1 MTDIDQRGLEI
12 LQQALT
18 FEQSMNSDEFTLG
31 WRWYEVGAHTASI
44 TKLVV
49 MRLVRISFKSH
60 SETRYQLTDSGKAYA
75 VGDKANIVELEQEE
89 PTNHSI
95 ALDDIFNDIVG
106 YDDVKELHRES
117 IQLEQPIHILLV
129 GPPSLAKSMF
139 LWDIERA
146 YGDLS
151 LPLIGSAT
159 SHAGLWDMIAEKR
172 PKIVLI
178 DEIEKMVLA
187 DQAGLLALMEQGRI
201 IRAKVGRKLDVR
213 LTVWVIAA
221 ANRTVKM
228 SAEILSRFA
237 RFDLTE
243 YNSVEFRKVVTN
255 VLVSHEDTS
264 YETAAAIASYL
275 LGKSHD
281 VRDAVRVAR
290 LANRTGVKRAV
301 ELLIK

>member
-18 FEQSMNSDEFTLG
+18 FEQSMDSDEFTLG

-49 MRLVRISFKSH
+49 MQLVRISFKSH
-60 SETRYQLTDSGKAYA
+60 SETRYQLTDAGIARAEGNMVSVPDMENREPVSY
-75 VGDKANIVELEQEE
+75 NIIV
-89 PTNHSI
+89 
-95 ALDDIFNDIVG
+95 DDIFNDIVG
-106 YDDVKELHRES
+106 YDNVKELLRES
-117 IQLEQPIHILLV
+117 LQLEKPIHVLLV

-146 YGDLS
+146 YGDFT

-159 SHAGLWDMIAEKR
+159 SHAGLWDMIAKKR

-201 IRAKVGRKLDVR
+201 IRAKVGRELDER
-213 LTVWVIAA
+213 ITVWVIAA
-221 ANRTVKM
+221 ANRTAKM
-228 SAEILSRFA
+228 PVELLSRFSIHN
-237 RFDLTE
+237 LTE
-243 YNSVEFRKVVTN
+243 YSSVEFRKVVTN
-255 VLVSHEDTS
+255 VLVSHEDTDYDS
-264 YETAAAIASYL
+264 AAAIASYL

-290 LANRTGVKRAV
+290 LAKRTGVKRAV

>member
-1 MTDIDQRGLEI
+1 MPDIEQKDLDI
-12 LQQALT
+12 LKRALDFEKAMDPDT
-18 FEQSMNSDEFTLG
+18 FTIG
-31 WRWYEVGAHTASI
+31 WHWNDVSAHPSSLN
-44 TKLVV
+44 KLVV
-49 MRLVRISFKSH
+49 KQLLIISFKSNKD
-60 SETRYQLTDSGKAYA
+60 TRYRLTDLGKAYA
-75 VGDKANIVELEQEE
+75 EGAELPEKETGTISQPEHDMVLE
-89 PTNHSI
+89 NM
-95 ALDDIFNDIVG
+95 FNDIVG
-106 YDDVKELHRES
+106 YDDIKELLRES
-117 IQLEQPIHILLV
+117 LQLDKPIHVLLV

-151 LPLIGSAT
+151 MPLIGSAT

-178 DEIEKMVLA
+178 DEIEKMMLA
-187 DQAGLLALMEQGRI
+187 DMAGLLALMEQGRI

-228 SAEILSRFA
+228 PVELLSRFA

-243 YNSVEFRKVVTN
+243 YTATEFRTVVTN
-255 VLVSHEDTS
+255 VLVAHEETA
-264 YETAAAIASYL
+264 YESAAAIASSL

-290 LANRTGVKRAV
+290 LAKRIGVKRAV
-301 ELLIK
+301 ELLIR